1 MVWMGTKQIVVGRN
15 TCFRKIVFRA
25 ASCHDV
31 HETVGFDGFVVAVV
45 GYGPVELA
53 AEGEIEILNSDN
65 AAKNVVGCDGPMN
78 VAR

>member
-1 MVWMGTKQIVVGRN
+1 MVWMVTKQIVVGKN

-31 HETVGFDGFVVAVV
+31 HETVGFDDVVAVV

-53 AEGEIEILNSDN
+53 AVGEIEILNSDD
-65 AAKNVVGCDGPMN
+65 AAKNVVGFDGPMN
-78 VAR
+78 VDR